1 MQRGHVKVLLAVGF
15 TLLVAGTIFFGL
27 GRSQSSSNSIRA
39 TRPDSPRTIG
49 GAGQTSAAVTS
60 PSTRV
65 TVAGPFRTR
74 ALRTIAPRR
83 ADRLAAR
90 ADESEGAYALPPSKS
105 QADAAPPQGPRSR
118 VPSTPRH

>member
-49 GAGQTSAAVTS
+49 GAGQASAAVTS

-65 TVAGPFRTR
+65 TVARPFRTR

-83 ADRLAAR
+83 ADRLAAPPQ
-90 ADESEGAYALPPSKS
+90 SEGAHAP
-105 QADAAPPQGPRSR
+105 APPEARGGAARQPGPRR
-118 VPSTPRH
+118 RGP